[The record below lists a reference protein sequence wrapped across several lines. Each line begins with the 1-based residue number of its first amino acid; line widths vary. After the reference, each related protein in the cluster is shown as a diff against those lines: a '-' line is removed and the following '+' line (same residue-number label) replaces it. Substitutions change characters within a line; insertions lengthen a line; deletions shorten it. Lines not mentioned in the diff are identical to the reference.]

1 MKIIPRCIV
10 RIVPDDVPG
19 GGMYI
24 PCVTELFD
32 TVATYLSRDKWY
44 RVLPLKHYADSESW
58 AVHNPK

>member
-32 TVATYLSRDKWY
+32 TVATYLSRDK
-44 RVLPLKHYADSESW
+44 
-58 AVHNPK
+58 